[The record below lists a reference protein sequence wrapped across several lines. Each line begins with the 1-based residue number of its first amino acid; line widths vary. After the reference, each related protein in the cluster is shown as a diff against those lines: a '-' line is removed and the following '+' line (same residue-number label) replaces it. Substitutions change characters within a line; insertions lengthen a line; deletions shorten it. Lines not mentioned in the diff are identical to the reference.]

1 MEAADGHSEDGGGT
15 APASTMLAMTP
26 SDVATCAPTARREV
40 RRIFRADTRGT
51 AAVELSLVA
60 LPFLALIIA
69 ALQIGLIFFSQ
80 SALEVATEKS
90 SRLVLTGSQQSQGVT
105 QQQFLAT
112 VCAKLPVILNNCS
125 NLMVDAQVY
134 TSFSSSNTSTPTIT
148 YNANG
153 TVSNTWQ
160 YNIGGPNDIVVLR
173 VMYLLPVVSGPLG
186 FNLVNTSSSSRL
198 LMATAVFKNE
208 PYQ

>member
-1 MEAADGHSEDGGGT
+1 MRLVK
-15 APASTMLAMTP
+15 PY
-26 SDVATCAPTARREV
+26 RR
-40 RRIFRADTRGT
+40 FRTDESGT
-51 AAVELSLVA
+51 AAIEMALVA
-60 LPFLALIIA
+60 LPFFGLIIA
-69 ALQIGLIFFSQ
+69 ALQIGLFFFSQ
-80 SALEVATEKS
+80 SALEAATEKS
-90 SRLVLTGSQQSQGVT
+90 ARLVLTGAEQSQAAT

-112 VCAKLPVILNNCS
+112 VCSKLPSILNNCA

-134 TSFSSSNTSTPTIT
+134 TSFSNSNTSAPTIT

-153 TVSNTWQ
+153 TVSNQWQ

-173 VMYLLPVVSGPLG
+173 VMYLLPVVTGPLS
-186 FNLVNTSSSSRL
+186 FNISNTTNSRRL